1 LDKDSLPSRTGL
13 TVPPISWTQTI
24 GEIAVCVRPLRPDDR
39 EREIAFVASL
49 SQRSRYLR
57 LLTPLRTL
65 PPRLLDQ
72 FMSVDGDRRMAFV
85 ATTTSAG
92 SEEFVGIARYCAEP
106 GSTTAE
112 LGVAVSD
119 AWQRRGIASLLVKP
133 LLRFAKSHGFVRIEG
148 FVLPENVPM
157 LGLARQLGFSVGY
170 SSSERLMH
178 IAYGLSHGFDES
190 RLPIST
196 AP

>member
-1 LDKDSLPSRTGL
+1 MDKDPLPSRAAPTAPL
-13 TVPPISWTQTI
+13 VSSIQMVR
-24 GEIAVCVRPLRPDDR
+24 EIAVCIRPLRPDDR

-72 FMSVDGDRRMAFV
+72 FMNVDGDRRMALV
-85 ATTTSAG
+85 ATTTSNG
-92 SEEFVGIARYCAEP
+92 SEEFIGVARYCAQP

-112 LGVAVSD
+112 LGVAVTD

-157 LGLARQLGFSVGY
+157 LALARQLGFSVGY

-178 IAYGLSHGFDES
+178 IAYGLSHGFDEP
-190 RLPIST
+190 RPLIST